1 MIMLS
6 RLIRVGVVLL
16 LSVLA
21 LPAVANAQLTSPN
34 YSIDEVMI
42 GTGGDPEL
50 CSTAYCAQQSTGGT
64 SGQAESTNFGLLA
77 GFGTPDEPSL
87 AVSVTNN
94 DVDLGVLNT
103 SSPAAASAN
112 FTVSSYLSSGYIVRI
127 NGDTPTNETGA
138 GTHSLDDMDG
148 AGGSIPGVE
157 QFGIN
162 LRANTNPGIGTNP
175 VQYPDSSFSY
185 GTPTTAY
192 NQVDIFKYQDG
203 DIIAESTQE
212 TGQTQYT
219 MSIIAN
225 VATSTPGGRYQTVLV
240 IQAIATF

>member
-1 MIMLS
+1 MFK
-6 RLIRVGVVLL
+6 RFGRAGVILALVLL
-16 LSVLA
+16 GV
-21 LPAVANAQLTSPN
+21 PAVAHAQLSSPS
-34 YSIDEVMI
+34 YELEEIFV
-42 GTGGDPEL
+42 GHGGDPEL
-50 CSTAYCAQQSTGGT
+50 CSDDYCAQQSLGGT
-64 SGQAESTNFGLLA
+64 SGSVESSQYGILA
-77 GFGTPDEPSL
+77 GFGTPDEPTLSISISNYL
-87 AVSVTNN
+87 
-94 DVDLGVLNT
+94 VDLGVLNT
-103 SSPAAASAN
+103 SGTAAESAN
-112 FTVSSYLSSGYIVRI
+112 FAISSYLSSGYVVRI
-127 NGDTPTNETGA
+127 NGQTPTNVSGA
-138 GTHSLDDMDG
+138 GTHSLDAMDG

-192 NQVDIFKYQDG
+192 NQVDIFKYEDG

-225 VATSTPGGRYQTVLV
+225 VANSTPGGQYQTVLV